1 MNNTNI
7 ADRLSAL
14 RTRMSKRGIDM
25 TIIPHVDPHQSEYM
39 AEHWHLREFFS
50 GFNGSAGTLVVS
62 RDEALLWTDSRY
74 FLQAEQQLAGTEI
87 KLMKQSLP
95 GTPSIPIY
103 ICDHLT
109 PGSTVGVDGMLFSIN
124 AINDLQNALAQ
135 RGINLVTDFN
145 PATGI
150 WLSRPELPK
159 NKAFVYDIKYAGES
173 TKSKIDKILSETA
186 KAGADSLFVSALDEI
201 AWVLNIRGNDVV
213 YNPVVTSFLLL
224 DKSGNW
230 LFIDTPKI
238 SPELQE
244 YLTTCNV
251 STLPY
256 SSVKSFLSSLPSDK
270 KILVDPS
277 NTAYSLAE
285 ILGDRIRMAPSP
297 IKMPK
302 AIRNEVEIKSIR
314 EVMVR
319 DGIALTRAMMD
330 IEQHLAQGQELTEMG
345 VAKLLSHHRSCH
357 PLYFDDSFGTI
368 AGYKDHGAIVHYEAD
383 EDSDTPLHPE
393 GLLLIDSGAQY
404 LDGTT
409 DITRTFSLG
418 EPTQEEKHDFTLVIK
433 GHIALASAVFPEGTR
448 GVQLD
453 VLARLPLWKDGK
465 TYLHGTGHG
474 VGHFLNV
481 HEGPQSIRM
490 EENPVTLHPGMV
502 ISNEPGIYLTG
513 KYGIRSEN
521 MILVRQ
527 AFTTDF
533 GKFLKFETLTLF
545 PFDLKLFD
553 TSLMTDEEISWIN
566 EYHKTVYDKLSPL
579 ATDEEKEWLRTR
591 TLPLPH

>member
-1 MNNTNI
+1 MNNTTI
-7 ADRLSAL
+7 AERLSAL
-14 RTRMSKRGIDM
+14 RIKMNKRGIDLA
-25 TIIPHVDPHQSEYM
+25 IIPHVDPHQSEYM
-39 AEHWHLREFFS
+39 STHWHLREFFS

-62 RDEALLWTDSRY
+62 KNEALLWTDSRY
-74 FLQAEQQLAGTEI
+74 FLQAEQQLQGTEI
-87 KLMKQSLP
+87 KLMKQALP
-95 GTPSIPIY
+95 GTPFIPIY
-103 ICDHLT
+103 ICDHLK
-109 PGSTVGVDGMLFSIN
+109 PGDTVGVDGMLFSIN
-124 AINDLQNALAQ
+124 AAKELRQTLGEH
-135 RGINLVTDFN
+135 GIKLVTDFN
-145 PATGI
+145 PASGI
-150 WLSRPELPK
+150 WLDRPELPR
-159 NKAFVYDIKYAGES
+159 NQAFVYDIRYAGE
-173 TKSKIDKILSETA
+173 KAESKINKMLDETA

-201 AWVLNIRGNDVV
+201 AWVLNIRGNDVA
-213 YNPVVTSFLLL
+213 YNPVVTAFLFL
-224 DKSGNW
+224 DRAGSW

-244 YLTTCNV
+244 YLTDCNV

-256 SSVKSFLSSLPSDK
+256 SSVKSFLTSLPADK
-270 KILVDPS
+270 KVLIDPS
-277 NTAYSLAE
+277 NTASAFAE
-285 ILGDRIRMAPSP
+285 MLGDRLKEAPSP
-297 IKMPK
+297 IKLPK
-302 AIRNEVEIKSIR
+302 AIRNEVEIASIHD
-314 EVMVR
+314 VMVR

-330 IEQHLAQGQELTEMG
+330 LEHHLAQGMKLTETG
-345 VAKLLSHHRSCH
+345 VAKLLSSHRGNQ
-357 PLYFDDSFGTI
+357 PLYVDDSFGTI
-368 AGYKDHGAIVHYEAD
+368 AGYKEHGAIVHYEAD
-383 EDSDTPLHPE
+383 EDSDATLSPE
-393 GLLLIDSGAQY
+393 GLLLVDSGAQY

-409 DITRTFSLG
+409 DITRTFALG

-490 EENPVTLHPGMV
+490 EENPVTLHAGMV

-521 MILVRQ
+521 MILVIP
-527 AFTTDF
+527 AFTTEF
-533 GKFLKFETLTLF
+533 GNFLKFETLTLF

-566 EYHKTVYDKLSPL
+566 EYHKVVYDKLSPL
-579 ATDEEKEWLRTR
+579 ATDEEKEWLRAR
-591 TLPLPH
+591 TLPLSH

>member
-230 LFIDTPKI
+230 LLIDTPKI

-368 AGYKDHGAIVHYEAD
+368 AGYKNHGAIVHYEAD